1 MGWNI
6 TATFIKNIG
15 DIEIN
20 IGLLESLG
28 FRGFKL
34 IGETDF
40 NIGPEIGET
49 HITNHKGNLIIAN
62 ADLCWQFAKPK
73 QSLTEKK
80 FLEKFPNSEI
90 IQISIGHG
98 LSYCIFQNGKKIRLR
113 EAGDEIYQDYGSPL
127 PEELIARTQ
136 ELISKE
142 DLDEMREDLT
152 EEEVQ
157 NQIESEVTYETAFEL
172 TKRIFGKRYDEFEL
186 SEYEMK
192 GLKFVN
198 ESVENEKDYGK
209 KAEMQFA
216 Q

>member
-15 DIEIN
+15 NLEVN

-28 FRGFKL
+28 FRGFKY

-49 HITNHKGNLIIAN
+49 HVTIQKGNLIIAN

-73 QSLTEKK
+73 QSPTEQK
-80 FLEKFPNSEI
+80 FLARFPNSEI
-90 IQISIGHG
+90 IQISVSHG
-98 LSYCIFQNGKKIRLR
+98 LSYCVFQNGKKIRLR
-113 EAGDEIYQDYGSPL
+113 EAGDEIYQDVGNAL
-127 PEELIARTQ
+127 PEEVFIRTQ
-136 ELISKE
+136 QLIPKE
-142 DLDEMREDLT
+142 DLAEMRQDMT
-152 EEEVQ
+152 EEEIQ
-157 NQIESEVTYETAFEL
+157 NLIESEVTYETAFEL

-192 GLKFVN
+192 GLKFIN
-198 ESVENEKDYGK
+198 PSVALEKDYGK
-209 KAEMQFA
+209 KAELQFV

>member
-6 TATFIKNIG
+6 TATFIKDIG
-15 DIEIN
+15 EIEIN

-28 FRGFKL
+28 FRGFKF

-49 HITNHKGNLIIAN
+49 YITNYKGNLIIAN
-62 ADLCWQFAKPK
+62 ADLCWQFAKPI

-80 FLEKFPNSEI
+80 FLEKFPDLEI
-90 IQISIGHG
+90 IQISIGYG
-98 LSYCIFQNGKKIRLR
+98 LSYCIFQNGEKIRLR
-113 EAGDEIYQDYGSPL
+113 EAGDEIHQDFGNPL
-127 PEELIARTQ
+127 PEEIIVRTQ

-142 DLDEMREDLT
+142 DLYEMREDLS
-152 EEEVQ
+152 EKEIQ
-157 NQIESEVTYETAFEL
+157 DHIESEVTYETAFEL
-172 TKRIFGKRYDEFEL
+172 TKRIFGKRYDELEL
-186 SEYEMK
+186 SEYEIK

-198 ESVENEKDYGK
+198 QSIELEKDYGK
-209 KAEMQFA
+209 KAEMQFV

>member
-6 TATFIKNIG
+6 TATFIKNVG
-15 DIEIN
+15 DIKIN
-20 IGLLESLG
+20 IELLESLG

-49 HITNHKGNLIIAN
+49 HITKHKDNLIIAN
-62 ADLCWQFAKPK
+62 ADLCWQFAKPE

-80 FLEKFPNSEI
+80 FLENFPNSEI

-98 LSYCIFQNGKKIRLR
+98 LSYCIFQNGQKIRLR
-113 EAGDEIYQDYGSPL
+113 EAGDEIYQDYGNPL
-127 PEELIARTQ
+127 PEEIIVRTQ

-152 EEEVQ
+152 EEEIQ
-157 NQIESEVTYETAFEL
+157 NQIESEVSYETAFEL

-198 ESVENEKDYGK
+198 KAVESERDYGK
-209 KAEMQFA
+209 KAEIQFV

>member
-6 TATFIKNIG
+6 TATFIKDIG
-15 DIEIN
+15 DLEIN

-28 FRGFKL
+28 FRGFKF

-49 HITNHKGNLIIAN
+49 HVTNFKGNLIVAN
-62 ADLCWQFAKPK
+62 SDLCWQFAKPE

-98 LSYCIFQNGKKIRLR
+98 LSYCIFQNGEKIRLR
-113 EAGDEIYQDYGSPL
+113 EAGDEIYQDYGNPL

-142 DLDEMREDLT
+142 DLAEMREDLS
-152 EEEVQ
+152 EEEIQ

-172 TKRIFGKRYDEFEL
+172 TKRIFALNPDVSSL
-186 SEYEMK
+186 SVALATSFK
-192 GLKFVN
+192 LI
-198 ESVENEKDYGK
+198 
-209 KAEMQFA
+209 AT
-216 Q
+216 